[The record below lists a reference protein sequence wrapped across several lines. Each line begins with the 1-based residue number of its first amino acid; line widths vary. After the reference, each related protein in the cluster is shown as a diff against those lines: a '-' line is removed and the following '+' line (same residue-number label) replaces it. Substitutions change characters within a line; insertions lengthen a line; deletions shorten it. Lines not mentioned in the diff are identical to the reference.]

1 MGADHAAED
10 LRGDADD
17 GADHNEEKNGEIVLE
32 VHDEALVERS
42 VEKTLQGLQYR
53 IAQSWLFAYTR
64 IVRLETQ
71 ITCSALPIPTF
82 EARRTFVRPGFSG
95 QKRRRWDGSSK
106 PPTDPR
112 KKAS

>member
-1 MGADHAAED
+1 MGADHTAED

-42 VEKTLQGLQYR
+42 VEKTLHGLQYR

-64 IVRLETQ
+64 IVRLETLNHLFRVADPDLRGSPHVR
-71 ITCSALPIPTF
+71 TTGLLGP
-82 EARRTFVRPGFSG
+82 EA
-95 QKRRRWDGSSK
+95 
-106 PPTDPR
+106 PPLGR
-112 KKAS
+112 FFKASDRSS